1 MTEATLSDEE
11 RVREIVAGEVAGAV
25 ESVAVNL
32 AVPSVVVRY
41 MSPSGDVGYIGRQ
54 MVRVICALR
63 DDYDYLMML
72 DAMIETVDAMGNP
85 GVQSGVTVAIE
96 AETVREINCD
106 NAGAVDLRM
115 IAERF
120 TVDPLLER

>member
-1 MTEATLSDEE
+1 M
-11 RVREIVAGEVAGAV
+11 
-25 ESVAVNL
+25 
-32 AVPSVVVRY
+32 
-41 MSPSGDVGYIGRQ
+41 
-54 MVRVICALR
+54 ICALR